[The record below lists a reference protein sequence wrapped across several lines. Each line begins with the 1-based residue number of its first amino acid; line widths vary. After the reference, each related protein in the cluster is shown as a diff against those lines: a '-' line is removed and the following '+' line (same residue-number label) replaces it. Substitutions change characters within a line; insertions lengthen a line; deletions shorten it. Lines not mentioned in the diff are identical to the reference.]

1 MDIDKRHMSFRIL
14 DDPTRDRLQEELQ
27 SLEDKLNIEGI
38 GNTLFSVVMELVGN
52 AVKANVKRAY
62 FARKGFEIQNQNDY
76 EKGLSKF
83 GEDYPNIDKEQYRK
97 ALEELDLK
105 VDLDIDLD
113 HRRLLIFV
121 QNNTL
126 LLKDEERRIRAKLA
140 GAMDVKD
147 VMEFYLHYGDDT
159 EGRGLGL
166 AMTVLLIK
174 DLGFN
179 PDYFRVY
186 HEGDRTI
193 ARIEFPLDTTYKPIR
208 EQTRGT
214 RT

>member
-14 DDPTRDRLQEELQ
+14 DDPTRDRLQGELQ
-27 SLEDKLNIEGI
+27 GLEDKLQIEGI

-62 FARKGFEIQNQNDY
+62 FNQKGYNLENKDDY
-76 EKGLSKF
+76 EKGLENF
-83 GEDYPNIDKEQYRK
+83 GSDYPNIDKEQYRQ

-113 HRRLLIFV
+113 HNRLLIFV

-126 LLKDEERRIRAKLA
+126 LLKDEEKRIRAKLA

-147 VMEFYLHYGDDT
+147 VMEFYMHYGDDT

-174 DLGFN
+174 DMGFN

-193 ARIEFPLDTTYKPIR
+193 ARIEFPLDANYRPIR
-208 EQTRGT
+208 EQTRT
-214 RT
+214 S

>member
-1 MDIDKRHMSFRIL
+1 MEIDKRHMSFRIL
-14 DDPTRDRLQEELQ
+14 DDPTRDRLQDELQ
-27 SLEDKLNIEGI
+27 SLESKLEIEGI

-62 FARKGFEIQNQNDY
+62 FTRLGLNLEDKAEY
-76 EKGLSKF
+76 EKGLTKF
-83 GEDYPNIDKEQYRK
+83 GEDYPNIDKEQYRL

-113 HRRLLIFV
+113 HNRLLIFV

-126 LLKDEERRIRAKLA
+126 LLKDEEKRIRAKLA

-147 VMEFYLHYGDDT
+147 VMEFYMHYGDDT

-186 HEGDRTI
+186 HEGGRTI
-193 ARIEFPLDTTYKPIR
+193 ARIEFPLDAKYLPIR
-208 EQTRGT
+208 EQQR
-214 RT
+214 RAFN